1 VSDRPDAARVPGG
14 TDAEGAR
21 LTAAAA
27 GTGPDASAAGPVT
40 DTSAGLPGTGPDA
53 GAERDGAGLTG
64 TGPDADAELADTE
77 RDPGRELTGTGPDAG
92 AGLGAAGPGTGAALA
107 GTGPGAD
114 GEVAAATRARA
125 MAARL
130 SAEGWPLRRT
140 FLVGFVIVTL
150 FSLAAIAVGGAA
162 LANLA
167 SARDRLVDKIDPAAF
182 RTSQLGVAYL
192 NQETGVR
199 GYALSAR
206 PSFLAPYRQ
215 GLTLERR
222 QVSALRRLLS
232 GMPAASAD
240 LTQVTVRAGIWRA
253 RYAEPTIKRVRAT
266 GKPATGAEA
275 DLGKADFDRL
285 RAALSGLQADLAS
298 ERRQAA
304 AGLNGSVTTLDAI
317 CLGIGVSLLVILI
330 VLAFSLERSV
340 IRPLS
345 RLAADARQVA
355 DGDFVHH
362 VDPGGPQEVRTVGTD
377 VNRMR
382 ERILAELSAVRAAH
396 VSLEAAHASLEAAHA
411 SLEARTED
419 LQRSNAELEQF
430 AYVASH
436 DLQEP
441 LRKVASFCEL
451 LQRRYA
457 GRLDER
463 ADQYIELAVDG
474 AKRMQQLINDLLA
487 FSRVGRTAQR
497 QEEVACGVLLA
508 QAWANL
514 GPAVRAAH
522 ATIEQGDL
530 PVVLGEAS
538 LLTAVFQNLLSN
550 ALKFAGEQVPRISVS
565 ARREGAHWLFS
576 FSDNGI
582 GIPAEYADRI
592 FVIFQR
598 LHDRAAYPGTGIGL
612 AMCRKIIEY
621 HGGRIWLDTAVTS
634 GARFCFILPARPGD
648 AGAHD

>member
-1 VSDRPDAARVPGG
+1 
-14 TDAEGAR
+14 
-21 LTAAAA
+21 
-27 GTGPDASAAGPVT
+27 
-40 DTSAGLPGTGPDA
+40 
-53 GAERDGAGLTG
+53 
-64 TGPDADAELADTE
+64 
-77 RDPGRELTGTGPDAG
+77 
-92 AGLGAAGPGTGAALA
+92 
-107 GTGPGAD
+107 
-114 GEVAAATRARA
+114 
-125 MAARL
+125 
-130 SAEGWPLRRT
+130 
-140 FLVGFVIVTL
+140 
-150 FSLAAIAVGGAA
+150 
-162 LANLA
+162 
-167 SARDRLVDKIDPAAF
+167 
-182 RTSQLGVAYL
+182 
-192 NQETGVR
+192 
-199 GYALSAR
+199 
-206 PSFLAPYRQ
+206 
-215 GLTLERR
+215 
-222 QVSALRRLLS
+222 
-232 GMPAASAD
+232 
-240 LTQVTVRAGIWRA
+240 
-253 RYAEPTIKRVRAT
+253 VRAT
-266 GKPATGAEA
+266 RKPVTGATTNQ
-275 DLGKADFDRL
+275 GKTEFDAL
-285 RAALSGLQADLAS
+285 RAALGGLQADLTS
-298 ERRQAA
+298 ERRQAV
-304 AGLNGSVTTLDAI
+304 AGLNGSATTLNAI

-330 VLAFSLERSV
+330 VLAFSLEISV

-345 RLAADARQVA
+345 RLAADARTVA
-355 DGDFVHH
+355 DGDFTHH
-362 VDPGGPQEVRTVGTD
+362 VDPGGPQEVRTVGID

-396 VSLEAAHASLEAAHA
+396 T

-441 LRKVASFCEL
+441 LRKVASFCQL

-457 GRLDER
+457 GRLDEK
-463 ADQYIELAVDG
+463 ADQYIEHAVDG

-497 QEEVACGVLLA
+497 QEEVSCAVLLA

-514 GPAVRAAH
+514 GPAVRASH
-522 ATIEQGDL
+522 ATIEVGDL

-550 ALKFAGEQVPRISVS
+550 ALKFTGEQAPRISVS
-565 ARREGAHWLFS
+565 ARREGEHWLFS

-621 HGGRIWLDTAVTS
+621 HGGRIWLDTTVTS
-634 GARFCFILPARPGD
+634 GARFCFTLPVRPGD